1 MAGASRNVP
10 MQNIT
15 QPFVNLSSANAEIL
29 TRFAQSPEVV
39 ELANSG
45 ALKYLELAQQSF
57 GRVAN
62 SDAYAD
68 LVRRLT
74 ENYATFTRE
83 YSESLMGM
91 AADGQRL
98 LAEQVQQGSER
109 LAQAGQ
115 ATVAAVSGAAAA
127 VKQTRAK

>member
-45 ALKYLELAQQSF
+45 ALK
-57 GRVAN
+57 
-62 SDAYAD
+62 
-68 LVRRLT
+68 
-74 ENYATFTRE
+74 
-83 YSESLMGM
+83 
-91 AADGQRL
+91 
-98 LAEQVQQGSER
+98 
-109 LAQAGQ
+109 
-115 ATVAAVSGAAAA
+115 
-127 VKQTRAK
+127 